1 MNDRTNERLEKLRR
15 ASAGVRPSAGFGDR
29 VMRAVT
35 RPSGELT
42 GELTGALSGEL
53 FGGAVSTSGFWQ
65 VTSRLR
71 FVGIA
76 ALAAIGTLFVAIQ
89 SDSEA
94 DDLVA
99 SSYASP
105 EVDW

>member
-1 MNDRTNERLEKLRR
+1 MSDPTKERLERLRR
-15 ASAGVRPSAGFGDR
+15 ASLGVRPSADFGDR
-29 VMRAVT
+29 VMTTLASPR
-35 RPSGELT
+35 SGE
-42 GELTGALSGEL
+42 
-53 FGGAVSTSGFWQ
+53 VVRPSGFWQ

-76 ALAAIGTLFVAIQ
+76 AIAAIVTLFVAIK
-89 SDSEA
+89 SDVET

-99 SSYASP
+99 SSYATP